1 MDSIPFAQSRLAT
14 LGLELE
20 FQILDR
26 KTLALIPGARQ
37 IFAAAPG
44 DFASRLAPEFIQS
57 MLEVLTGVCSDVD
70 EVARD
75 LRHTIR
81 MLANVAEDQ
90 GMVLHAASLHPFAEP
105 LDQVMTPDP
114 RYERIMDELQFVGR
128 QFITQGLHV
137 HVGMNDREMAVR
149 VCDVLQGYLPVFLAL
164 TGSSPWFRGLDTGL
178 ASYRTKLFE
187 ALPLAGLSSYFGSW
201 QAYVDELQMLMEHGI
216 IHQVR
221 DLWSDVRINPFFGT
235 VEVRSCDLPARFAEI
250 VGMAG
255 LIQAFAVAIV
265 DGVVTP
271 ARINQRIL
279 AYNKWQAAR
288 YGLEGRFIDPLGLF
302 ACQTLTL
309 RQAAEQLFA
318 VLSPWMDRLGSRQ
331 WCRHLEGILE
341 RGTSASQQRELMQ
354 QEHSFEKMIQ
364 SMRAQ
369 FWDLH

>member
-14 LGLELE
+14 LGVELE

-26 KTLALIPGARQ
+26 ETLALVPGARQ
-37 IFAAAPG
+37 ILAAAPAE
-44 DFASRLAPEFIQS
+44 FASRLAPEFIQS

-70 EVARD
+70 EVAED
-75 LRHTIR
+75 LRHTIH
-81 MLANVAEDQ
+81 MLADVAGDQ

-105 LDQVMTPDP
+105 LDQVLTPDP

-137 HVGMNDREMAVR
+137 HVGMDDREMAVR

-201 QAYVDELQMLMEHGI
+201 QAYEDELHMLMEQGI

-265 DGVVTP
+265 EGVVAP
-271 ARINQRIL
+271 DRINQRIL
-279 AYNKWQAAR
+279 GYNKWQAAR
-288 YGLEGRFIDPLGLF
+288 HGLEGRFLDPLGLF
-302 ACQTLTL
+302 DYRALTL
-309 RQAAEQLFA
+309 HQAAEQLFSLLA
-318 VLSPWMDRLGSRQ
+318 PWMDRFGSRQ
-331 WCRHLEGILE
+331 WCHQLEGILE
-341 RGTSASQQRELMQ
+341 RGTSARQQRELMQ
-354 QEHSFEKMIQ
+354 QENSFAKMIQ

-369 FWDLH
+369 FWK